1 MAYTRTTEQIQ
12 KGNPFSF
19 IASLVFN
26 TSRRIIDTKDSDEK
40 AITVRVPQE
49 IAERLDNY
57 ATACRMSRALLIKQ
71 LLEISLD
78 ELDEAVVDEEERQR
92 AESQIWDAM
101 DELEKQKKERLCKA
115 KAILAEK
122 IK

>member
-1 MAYTRTTEQIQ
+1 MTFTRTAEQIQ

-26 TSRRIIDTKDSDEK
+26 KSRRIIDTKDSDEK

-57 ATACRMSRALLIKQ
+57 ATACRISRTLLIKQ

-78 ELDEAVVDEEERQR
+78 EVDEAVVEEEERQQ
-92 AESQIWDAM
+92 AEGQVWDAIE
-101 DELEKQKKERLCKA
+101 ELQKQKKERLSRA

-122 IK
+122 NK